1 MHEFPS
7 RADVKDTSDT
17 PAELR
22 NIGQEVAQEVLLSPL
37 PEYKL
42 SSPMKGMSTDT
53 CPLRIAKVKPAGDVL
68 HIFSHIRKTYR
79 VQWVLLEG
87 GGEPPEL
94 NPAYQCSTSPPEAEE
109 KPNAKAK
116 SKAKVS
122 DTKVSAK
129 SKNKEQSPSV
139 RWVRYEDVEE
149 AK

>member
-1 MHEFPS
+1 M
-7 RADVKDTSDT
+7 
-17 PAELR
+17 
-22 NIGQEVAQEVLLSPL
+22 
-37 PEYKL
+37 
-42 SSPMKGMSTDT
+42 
-53 CPLRIAKVKPAGDVL
+53 KPAGDVL

-79 VQWVLLEG
+79 VQWILLEG

-116 SKAKVS
+116 SKAKVG